1 MRKKKNSENNGAHGD
16 NKENNEE
23 TNKESE
29 NAAEVEP
36 EAASNI
42 VELTPLLE
50 AKTGAEESEKKSK
63 YSKKK
68 QQKVNLFKILDKI
81 PLLILNLF
89 FMRLGVSELSKKE
102 EETLIDAFEDFM
114 TIFPVPWLEKLA
126 KLTPVAYL
134 AYVVYII
141 VSKRQTELKEKEEA
155 KKDKDKD
162 LEEEFK
168 NEV

>member
-1 MRKKKNSENNGAHGD
+1 MKKKKNSENKED
-16 NKENNEE
+16 NKENNKES
-23 TNKESE
+23 NKESE
-29 NAAEVEP
+29 NTAEVEP
-36 EAASNI
+36 EVVNNI

-81 PLLILNLF
+81 PLLIVNLF

-102 EETLIDAFEDFM
+102 EETLIDAFEDFLY
-114 TIFPVPWLEKLA
+114 IFPVPWLEKLA

-141 VSKRQTELKEKEEA
+141 VSKRQIELKEMQEA

-162 LEEEFK
+162 LEEEFR

>member
-1 MRKKKNSENNGAHGD
+1 MRKKKNLGNEEESNKED
-16 NKENNEE
+16 NKED
-23 TNKESE
+23 E
-29 NAAEVEP
+29 NPAEVSAEVV
-36 EAASNI
+36 NTNV

-63 YSKKK
+63 YNKKK

-102 EETLIDAFEDFM
+102 EDTLIDAFEDFLY
-114 TIFPVPWLEKLA
+114 IFPVPWLEKLA

-141 VSKRQTELKEKEEA
+141 VSKRQAELKEKEEA

>member
-1 MRKKKNSENNGAHGD
+1 MRKKKNSENKED
-16 NKENNEE
+16 NKENNKES
-23 TNKESE
+23 NKESE
-29 NAAEVEP
+29 NTLEVEP
-36 EAASNI
+36 EVVNNV

-50 AKTGAEESEKKSK
+50 AKTGDEESEKKSK
-63 YSKKK
+63 YNKKK

-141 VSKRQTELKEKEEA
+141 VSKRQIELKEMQEA

-162 LEEEFK
+162 LEEEFR